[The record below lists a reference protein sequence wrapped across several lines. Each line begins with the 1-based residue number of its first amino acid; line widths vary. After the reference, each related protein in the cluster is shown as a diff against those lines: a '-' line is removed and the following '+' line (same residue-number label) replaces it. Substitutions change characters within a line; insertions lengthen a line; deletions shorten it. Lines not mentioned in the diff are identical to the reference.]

1 MITAGVLTTM
11 WLQVLAPAEAYQNA
25 FHRSYTSFLSDLQ
38 NYAWPERL
46 LELFENLYH
55 IEWSRHRWR
64 EITRLYLSQDNS
76 WDTLLSKVQRYGHT
90 SVEKLRTLASIVS
103 DTTIEP
109 NALLAALSPLDP
121 QVTQSVED
129 YLLRDMI
136 PLAEQAVSAWLP
148 QPIPYVEASLRG
160 YLKGWIALWVFFGFD
175 ASKETLS
182 QKMQI
187 LHGIGLLGYYALL
200 EASAKY
206 RQWLRRRP
214 KN

>member
-1 MITAGVLTTM
+1 MISAGGLVIS
-11 WLQVLAPAEAYQNA
+11 WLQLLSPAMAYTKA
-25 FHRSYTSFLSDLQ
+25 FHQGFTSFLSDTQ

-46 LELFENLYH
+46 LETFENLYN

-64 EITRLYLSQDNS
+64 EITRLYLSQENQ

-90 SVEKLRTLASIVS
+90 STEKLQTLITLVS
-103 DTTIEP
+103 DTTSDLG
-109 NALLAALSPLDP
+109 ALLAALSPP
-121 QVTQSVED
+121 QALQNLED

-136 PLAEQAVSAWLP
+136 YLAGEAASSWLP
-148 QPIPYVEASLRG
+148 RSAYVEASLRG

-175 ASKETLS
+175 ESKETLN
-182 QKMQI
+182 QKMQT
-187 LHGIGLLGYYALL
+187 LHAIGLLGYYALL